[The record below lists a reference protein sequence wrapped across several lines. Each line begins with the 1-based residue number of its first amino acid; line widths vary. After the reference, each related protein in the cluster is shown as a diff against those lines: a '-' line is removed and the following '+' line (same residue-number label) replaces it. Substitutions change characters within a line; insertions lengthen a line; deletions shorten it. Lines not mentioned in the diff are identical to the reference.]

1 MNLLGFKKSL
11 IQMLQIALYM
21 SSRGKSLFFPL
32 EMNNSFFAAK
42 NSELHL

>member
-21 SSRGKSLFFPL
+21 SSRGKSLFF
-32 EMNNSFFAAK
+32 SFR
-42 NSELHL
+42 NE